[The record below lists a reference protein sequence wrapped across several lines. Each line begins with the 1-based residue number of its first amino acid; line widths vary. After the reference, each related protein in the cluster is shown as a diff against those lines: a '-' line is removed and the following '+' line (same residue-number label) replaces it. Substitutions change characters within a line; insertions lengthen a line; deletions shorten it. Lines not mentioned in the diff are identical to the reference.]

1 MKIKVFFAT
10 VIILISVFF
19 LLSVQKEKV
28 AEIQMTTIEGNNI
41 STNNLL
47 GKVYLI
53 NFWATDC
60 PGCIKEMPD
69 LIKTYNKYKDNNFEI
84 LAISMHYDPPSRVM
98 SYAQKN
104 SLPFPVIMDIKK
116 DIIKHFKKVKLTPT
130 SILVNHEG
138 KIVNTIIKN
147 NKIDKMKDAELTI
160 PRVIK
165 PKNITNSKELF
176 TGFLN
181 LTIDK
186 APIIPRERAIS
197 FFIIDVIIKDIHGNK
212 IYDPR

>member
-1 MKIKVFFAT
+1 MKIKVFFTT

-60 PGCIKEMPD
+60 PGCIKEMPG

-84 LAISMHYDPPSRVM
+84 LAISMYYDPPSRVM

-138 KIVNTIIKN
+138 KIINTIIGEIEFKEFN
-147 NKIDKMKDAELTI
+147 Q
-160 PRVIK
+160 RVESLLK
-165 PKNITNSKELF
+165 
-176 TGFLN
+176 
-181 LTIDK
+181 K
-186 APIIPRERAIS
+186 ANQHS
-197 FFIIDVIIKDIHGNK
+197 L
-212 IYDPR
+212 

>member
-60 PGCIKEMPD
+60 PGCIKEMPY

-138 KIVNTIIKN
+138 KIVNTIIGE
-147 NKIDKMKDAELTI
+147 IEF
-160 PRVIK
+160 
-165 PKNITNSKELF
+165 KEFNQTVEAL
-176 TGFLN
+176 LK
-181 LTIDK
+181 K
-186 APIIPRERAIS
+186 ANQHS
-197 FFIIDVIIKDIHGNK
+197 L
-212 IYDPR
+212 

>member
-60 PGCIKEMPD
+60 PGCIKEMPH

-138 KIVNTIIKN
+138 KIVNTIIGE
-147 NKIDKMKDAELTI
+147 IEF
-160 PRVIK
+160 
-165 PKNITNSKELF
+165 KEFNQTVESL
-176 TGFLN
+176 LK
-181 LTIDK
+181 K
-186 APIIPRERAIS
+186 ANQHS
-197 FFIIDVIIKDIHGNK
+197 L
-212 IYDPR
+212 

>member
-1 MKIKVFFAT
+1 MGEIIPSLKKNMKIKVFFAT

-138 KIVNTIIKN
+138 KIVNTIIGE
-147 NKIDKMKDAELTI
+147 IEF
-160 PRVIK
+160 
-165 PKNITNSKELF
+165 KEFNQTVESL
-176 TGFLN
+176 LK
-181 LTIDK
+181 K
-186 APIIPRERAIS
+186 ANQHS
-197 FFIIDVIIKDIHGNK
+197 L
-212 IYDPR
+212 

>member
-1 MKIKVFFAT
+1 MKIKVFFTT

-138 KIVNTIIKN
+138 KIVNTIIGE
-147 NKIDKMKDAELTI
+147 IEF
-160 PRVIK
+160 
-165 PKNITNSKELF
+165 KEFNQTVEAL
-176 TGFLN
+176 LK
-181 LTIDK
+181 K
-186 APIIPRERAIS
+186 ADQHS
-197 FFIIDVIIKDIHGNK
+197 L
-212 IYDPR
+212 

>member
-1 MKIKVFFAT
+1 MKIKVFFTT

-138 KIVNTIIKN
+138 KIVNTIIGE
-147 NKIDKMKDAELTI
+147 IEF
-160 PRVIK
+160 
-165 PKNITNSKELF
+165 KEFNQTVESL
-176 TGFLN
+176 LK
-181 LTIDK
+181 K
-186 APIIPRERAIS
+186 ANQHS
-197 FFIIDVIIKDIHGNK
+197 L
-212 IYDPR
+212 

>member
-1 MKIKVFFAT
+1 MKIKVFFTT

-60 PGCIKEMPD
+60 PGCIKEMPH

-138 KIVNTIIKN
+138 KIVNTIIGE
-147 NKIDKMKDAELTI
+147 IEF
-160 PRVIK
+160 
-165 PKNITNSKELF
+165 KEFNQTVEAL
-176 TGFLN
+176 LK
-181 LTIDK
+181 K
-186 APIIPRERAIS
+186 ANQHS
-197 FFIIDVIIKDIHGNK
+197 L
-212 IYDPR
+212 

>member
-1 MKIKVFFAT
+1 MKIKVFFTT

-60 PGCIKEMPD
+60 PGCIKEMPH

-138 KIVNTIIKN
+138 KIVNTIIGE
-147 NKIDKMKDAELTI
+147 IEF
-160 PRVIK
+160 
-165 PKNITNSKELF
+165 KEFNQTVESL
-176 TGFLN
+176 LK
-181 LTIDK
+181 K
-186 APIIPRERAIS
+186 ANQHS
-197 FFIIDVIIKDIHGNK
+197 L
-212 IYDPR
+212 

>member
-10 VIILISVFF
+10 VVILISVFF

-138 KIVNTIIKN
+138 KIVNTIIGE
-147 NKIDKMKDAELTI
+147 IEF
-160 PRVIK
+160 
-165 PKNITNSKELF
+165 KEFNQTVESL
-176 TGFLN
+176 LK
-181 LTIDK
+181 K
-186 APIIPRERAIS
+186 ANQHS
-197 FFIIDVIIKDIHGNK
+197 L
-212 IYDPR
+212 

>member
-1 MKIKVFFAT
+1 MKIKVFFTT

-138 KIVNTIIKN
+138 KIVNTIIGE
-147 NKIDKMKDAELTI
+147 IEF
-160 PRVIK
+160 
-165 PKNITNSKELF
+165 KEFNQTVEAL
-176 TGFLN
+176 LK
-181 LTIDK
+181 K
-186 APIIPRERAIS
+186 ANQHS
-197 FFIIDVIIKDIHGNK
+197 L
-212 IYDPR
+212 

>member
-1 MKIKVFFAT
+1 MKIKVFFII

-41 STNNLL
+41 STNNLV

-84 LAISMHYDPPSRVM
+84 LAISM
-98 SYAQKN
+98 
-104 SLPFPVIMDIKK
+104 L
-116 DIIKHFKKVKLTPT
+116 
-130 SILVNHEG
+130 
-138 KIVNTIIKN
+138 
-147 NKIDKMKDAELTI
+147 
-160 PRVIK
+160 
-165 PKNITNSKELF
+165 
-176 TGFLN
+176 
-181 LTIDK
+181 
-186 APIIPRERAIS
+186 
-197 FFIIDVIIKDIHGNK
+197 
-212 IYDPR
+212 

>member
-60 PGCIKEMPD
+60 PGCIKEMPH

-138 KIVNTIIKN
+138 KIVNTIIGE
-147 NKIDKMKDAELTI
+147 IEF
-160 PRVIK
+160 
-165 PKNITNSKELF
+165 KEFNQTVEAL
-176 TGFLN
+176 LK
-181 LTIDK
+181 K
-186 APIIPRERAIS
+186 ANQHS
-197 FFIIDVIIKDIHGNK
+197 L
-212 IYDPR
+212 

>member
-1 MKIKVFFAT
+1 MKIKVFFTT

-60 PGCIKEMPD
+60 TGCIKEMPD

-138 KIVNTIIKN
+138 KIVNTIIGE
-147 NKIDKMKDAELTI
+147 IEF
-160 PRVIK
+160 
-165 PKNITNSKELF
+165 KEFNQTVEAL
-176 TGFLN
+176 LK
-181 LTIDK
+181 K
-186 APIIPRERAIS
+186 ANQHS
-197 FFIIDVIIKDIHGNK
+197 L
-212 IYDPR
+212 

>member
-138 KIVNTIIKN
+138 KIVNTIIGE
-147 NKIDKMKDAELTI
+147 IEF
-160 PRVIK
+160 
-165 PKNITNSKELF
+165 KEFNQTVESL
-176 TGFLN
+176 LK
-181 LTIDK
+181 K
-186 APIIPRERAIS
+186 ANQHS
-197 FFIIDVIIKDIHGNK
+197 L
-212 IYDPR
+212 

>member
-1 MKIKVFFAT
+1 MIF
-10 VIILISVFF
+10 ILISLFF

-138 KIVNTIIKN
+138 KIVNTIIGE
-147 NKIDKMKDAELTI
+147 IEF
-160 PRVIK
+160 
-165 PKNITNSKELF
+165 KEFNQTVEAL
-176 TGFLN
+176 LK
-181 LTIDK
+181 K
-186 APIIPRERAIS
+186 ANQHS
-197 FFIIDVIIKDIHGNK
+197 L
-212 IYDPR
+212 

>member
-138 KIVNTIIKN
+138 KIVNTIIGE
-147 NKIDKMKDAELTI
+147 IEF
-160 PRVIK
+160 
-165 PKNITNSKELF
+165 KEFNQAVESL
-176 TGFLN
+176 LK
-181 LTIDK
+181 K
-186 APIIPRERAIS
+186 ANQHS
-197 FFIIDVIIKDIHGNK
+197 L
-212 IYDPR
+212 

>member
-1 MKIKVFFAT
+1 MKKNMKIKVFFTT

-138 KIVNTIIKN
+138 KIVNTIIGE
-147 NKIDKMKDAELTI
+147 IEF
-160 PRVIK
+160 
-165 PKNITNSKELF
+165 KEFNQTVEAL
-176 TGFLN
+176 LK
-181 LTIDK
+181 K
-186 APIIPRERAIS
+186 ANQHS
-197 FFIIDVIIKDIHGNK
+197 L
-212 IYDPR
+212 

>member
-60 PGCIKEMPD
+60 PGCIKEMPYI
-69 LIKTYNKYKDNNFEI
+69 IKTYNKYKDNNFEI

-138 KIVNTIIKN
+138 KIVNTIIGE
-147 NKIDKMKDAELTI
+147 IEF
-160 PRVIK
+160 
-165 PKNITNSKELF
+165 KEFNQTVEAL
-176 TGFLN
+176 LK
-181 LTIDK
+181 K
-186 APIIPRERAIS
+186 ANQHS
-197 FFIIDVIIKDIHGNK
+197 L
-212 IYDPR
+212 

>member
-60 PGCIKEMPD
+60 PGCIKEMPG

-138 KIVNTIIKN
+138 KIVNTIIGE
-147 NKIDKMKDAELTI
+147 IEF
-160 PRVIK
+160 
-165 PKNITNSKELF
+165 KEFNQTVEAL
-176 TGFLN
+176 LK
-181 LTIDK
+181 K
-186 APIIPRERAIS
+186 ANQHS
-197 FFIIDVIIKDIHGNK
+197 L
-212 IYDPR
+212 

>member
-138 KIVNTIIKN
+138 KIVNTIIGE
-147 NKIDKMKDAELTI
+147 IEF
-160 PRVIK
+160 
-165 PKNITNSKELF
+165 KEFNQTVEAL
-176 TGFLN
+176 L
-181 LTIDK
+181 K
-186 APIIPRERAIS
+186 KS
-197 FFIIDVIIKDIHGNK
+197 
-212 IYDPR
+212 

>member
-1 MKIKVFFAT
+1 MKIKVFFTT

-60 PGCIKEMPD
+60 PGCVKEMPD

-138 KIVNTIIKN
+138 KIVNTIIGE
-147 NKIDKMKDAELTI
+147 IEF
-160 PRVIK
+160 
-165 PKNITNSKELF
+165 KEFNQTVEAL
-176 TGFLN
+176 LK
-181 LTIDK
+181 K
-186 APIIPRERAIS
+186 ANQHS
-197 FFIIDVIIKDIHGNK
+197 L
-212 IYDPR
+212 

>member
-60 PGCIKEMPD
+60 PGCIKEMPH
-69 LIKTYNKYKDNNFEI
+69 LIKTYNKYRDNNFEI

-138 KIVNTIIKN
+138 KIVNTIIGE
-147 NKIDKMKDAELTI
+147 IEF
-160 PRVIK
+160 
-165 PKNITNSKELF
+165 KEFNQTVEAL
-176 TGFLN
+176 LK
-181 LTIDK
+181 K
-186 APIIPRERAIS
+186 ANQHS
-197 FFIIDVIIKDIHGNK
+197 L
-212 IYDPR
+212 

>member
-69 LIKTYNKYKDNNFEI
+69 LIKTYNKYKGNNFEI

-138 KIVNTIIKN
+138 KIVNTIIGE
-147 NKIDKMKDAELTI
+147 IEF
-160 PRVIK
+160 
-165 PKNITNSKELF
+165 KEFNQTVEAL
-176 TGFLN
+176 LK
-181 LTIDK
+181 K
-186 APIIPRERAIS
+186 ANQHS
-197 FFIIDVIIKDIHGNK
+197 L
-212 IYDPR
+212 